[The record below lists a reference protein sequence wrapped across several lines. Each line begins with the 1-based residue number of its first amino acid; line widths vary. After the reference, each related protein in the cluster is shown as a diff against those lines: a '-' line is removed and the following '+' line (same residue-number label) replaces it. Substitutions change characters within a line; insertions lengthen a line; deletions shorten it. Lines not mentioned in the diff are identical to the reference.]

1 MKKSLIIIGGLLLS
15 NLSVVAFDSIY
26 DGTGSLIHP
35 LISDDE
41 IKEGLSW
48 GADRDEADMQP
59 HKNKTSTVS
68 FQVLFNENKCTHV
81 DIHAEKDLNQ
91 DVLINVKS
99 WDDEEI
105 QESYRTRLSVY
116 EYWEKNGVSIDLDK
130 YSWATISVSSTKPIT
145 EQTPIYAYCRKSAD
159 SKTKISKIST
169 IMTKLDNNYYYM
181 GNGSLINM
189 LKTDNGQWGY
199 GIEKDEAV
207 ASNYKYNGE
216 TAFQIQGSET
226 CKKVRITDT
235 GSSKK
240 IENILYKGWD
250 KEDWRQSKCTELPC
264 ELNTFF
270 IANDRPN
277 YLLVKVRTR
286 KNENNHLQAECIA
299 TETPEK
305 INEKR
310 QRNIHPS
317 NCTFTDVST
326 YKDSIEAICASKI
339 LIGDEDS
346 GYTKFKPNDNAD
358 WLDLTTAVELSANYD
373 KMSKIRD
380 QYSKEYVSDAY
391 IDEAKKIG
399 FNYPLTKEINIGT
412 AVEYIVKRFWDK
424 DLSSQEA
431 LNFLMAKE
439 GEDKIDFPNTNLSS
453 NITRGYMSYLVL
465 KSARV
470 SADENAINNGIQYI
484 QAKPGFIPSK
494 DVPEWIVAP
503 KPGFIENIAE
513 EKKRITDNMDKTVKS
528 NVAISSDKDTTD
540 NTTLS
545 IMILGGSENSLKEE
559 YRGKEAKEIFKIA
572 DDKGINTSY
581 IAPITSDRPAMAE
594 LYEHSSKAPLMLV
607 SIVYTGKNGQPY
619 LKMGIEIKSGELDY
633 TNPEKLAK
641 DGYTKTKEVVASEL
655 VD

>member
-594 LYEHSSKAPLMLV
+594 LYEHSSKEPLMLV